1 MNSCA
6 NTGTDVRVLELV
18 LELVVTRK
26 GLMEL
31 LLMVR
36 VIVLLA
42 HPSLLAG
49 WLVGLLVVATKT
61 FYNFCSLSRHYINP
75 DVLRRPVK

>member
-6 NTGTDVRVLELV
+6 NIGTDVRVLV

-42 HPSLLAG
+42 HPSLLVG
-49 WLVGLLVVATKT
+49 WSVCWLLQLKHFTIFVALVDITLTLT
-61 FYNFCSLSRHYINP
+61 FYGDR
-75 DVLRRPVK
+75 